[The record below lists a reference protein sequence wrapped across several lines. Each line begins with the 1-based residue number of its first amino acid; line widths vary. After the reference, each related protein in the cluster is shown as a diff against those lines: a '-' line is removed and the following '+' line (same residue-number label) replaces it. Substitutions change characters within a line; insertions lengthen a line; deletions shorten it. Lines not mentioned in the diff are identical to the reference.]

1 MRRWQRCVRSTE
13 SCSHCPGRHSRG
25 RTQEG
30 CAGARRVDVS
40 GEGGE
45 GTGCGEGA
53 TGAAKGVLRRRAPLP
68 RVEPETKRPPK
79 EGPEGPL
86 VSAVRF
92 GPKRGKIQ
100 HSSPFLH
107 CGVSVLQTGIYVGRI
122 LKGTKP
128 ADLPVLQPT
137 KLEFVISRYGRRAGR
152 LHAATRRRLSAGLP
166 RRDLEATH
174 CRNARADPR

>member
-1 MRRWQRCVRSTE
+1 MGLRPEGVACEGGSAASGAQNRVRTV
-13 SCSHCPGRHSRG
+13 PGGTGRG

-30 CAGARRVDVS
+30 CAGGRRVDVS

-45 GTGCGEGA
+45 GAGCSEGA

-68 RVEPETKRPPK
+68 RVEPEVLKAPSF
-79 EGPEGPL
+79 
-86 VSAVRF
+86 SAVRF

-137 KLEFVISRYGRRAGR
+137 KLEFVIN
-152 LHAATRRRLSAGLP
+152 LLGLIVP
-166 RRDLEATH
+166 PTLLAL
-174 CRNARADPR
+174 ADEVIE

>member
-1 MRRWQRCVRSTE
+1 MRRWQRCVS
-13 SCSHCPGRHSRG
+13 
-25 RTQEG
+25 
-30 CAGARRVDVS
+30 
-40 GEGGE
+40 
-45 GTGCGEGA
+45 EGA

-137 KLEFVISRYGRRAGR
+137 KLEFVINLKTAK
-152 LHAATRRRLSAGLP
+152 GLGLTVP
-166 RRDLEATH
+166 PTLLALADEVLE
-174 CRNARADPR
+174 

>member
-1 MRRWQRCVRSTE
+1 VRRWQRCVS
-13 SCSHCPGRHSRG
+13 
-25 RTQEG
+25 
-30 CAGARRVDVS
+30 
-40 GEGGE
+40 
-45 GTGCGEGA
+45 EGA

-137 KLEFVISRYGRRAGR
+137 KLEFVIN
-152 LHAATRRRLSAGLP
+152 LLGLIVP
-166 RRDLEATH
+166 PTLLAL
-174 CRNARADPR
+174 ADEVIE

>member
-1 MRRWQRCVRSTE
+1 MRRWQRCVRSTDRV
-13 SCSHCPGRHSRG
+13 CTVPGGTGRG

-137 KLEFVISRYGRRAGR
+137 KLEFVINLKTAK
-152 LHAATRRRLSAGLP
+152 GLGLTVP
-166 RRDLEATH
+166 PTLLALADEVLE
-174 CRNARADPR
+174 

>member
-1 MRRWQRCVRSTE
+1 MRRWQRCVS
-13 SCSHCPGRHSRG
+13 
-25 RTQEG
+25 
-30 CAGARRVDVS
+30 
-40 GEGGE
+40 
-45 GTGCGEGA
+45 EGA

-68 RVEPETKRPPK
+68 RVEPKVLKAPSF
-79 EGPEGPL
+79 
-86 VSAVRF
+86 SAVRF

-137 KLEFVISRYGRRAGR
+137 KLEFVIN
-152 LHAATRRRLSAGLP
+152 LLGLIVP
-166 RRDLEATH
+166 PTLLAL
-174 CRNARADPR
+174 ADEVIE